1 MGASSVSA
9 VRRDSKSPDALS
21 TLPVGRYVV
30 GRSGPMRL
38 SPFPPRTARSCL
50 KLWHRRARAP
60 IGWAAPVSTSR
71 PLCLR
76 LFPPRFGSPLLGR
89 SPPLARL
96 PSQVPGT
103 GPLAP
108 GGLAYEKP
116 PDPAGYVPYRERASP
131 GAVMSARCSGTR
143 PCRPALPRRCG
154 SACVV
159 ATRTSCCRT
168 RHTPTPGATTSPARS
183 RSNARR

>member
-116 PDPAGYVPYRERASP
+116 PDPAGYGTTYHP
-131 GAVMSARCSGTR
+131 GHICFSYSARATIHSCSIVAHSSGVVSRFIDR
-143 PCRPALPRRCG
+143 PR
-154 SACVV
+154 
-159 ATRTSCCRT
+159 
-168 RHTPTPGATTSPARS
+168 
-183 RSNARR
+183 